1 MRTNLPHRLALLVGH
16 NTTLRLRD
24 PGHLIS
30 YLVMPMVLML
40 VFSPLYRAALPQG
53 GEAQAVI
60 GMLVMF
66 SVLSLSVVGTALLT
80 ERTWRTWNRM
90 RVTPVSVVEMLI
102 GKALPVFVLLVVQ
115 QTILIVFGA
124 QVVDMPVTGSFALI
138 LSAVCV
144 WSFALLAIGVALASV
159 VRSHGELA
167 AICDVG
173 ALTVSA
179 LGGALA
185 PITMMPAWAQAVA
198 PVSPGYWAVTMLK
211 AAVAGEA
218 DTVARAALI
227 LVAVGVVA
235 GVLACIRISRGLK
248 ELQG

>member
-1 MRTNLPHRLALLVGH
+1 MRTDLPYRLILLARH

-40 VFSPLYRAALPQG
+40 VFSPLYKAALPRD

-80 ERTWRTWNRM
+80 ERTWRTWNRL
-90 RVTPVSVVEMLI
+90 RTTSVSVVEMLI
-102 GKALPVFVLLVVQ
+102 GKALPVFVLLVIQ
-115 QTILIVFGA
+115 QAILILFGTH
-124 QVVDMPVTGSFALI
+124 VVDMPVTGSFALI
-138 LSAVCV
+138 LFAVCV
-144 WSFALLAIGVALASV
+144 WSFTLLAIGVALASV

-185 PITMMPAWAQAVA
+185 PIAMMPAWAQTIA
-198 PVSPGYWAVTMLK
+198 PASPGYWAVTMLK
-211 AAVAGEA
+211 AAVAGESG
-218 DTVARAALI
+218 TVTQTALI
-227 LVAVGVVA
+227 LIAIGVVA
-235 GVLACIRISRGLK
+235 GALACIRISRGLS

>member
-1 MRTNLPHRLALLVGH
+1 MRTDLPHRLLLLINH
-16 NTTLRLRD
+16 NTALRLRD

-80 ERTWRTWNRM
+80 ERTWRTWNRL
-90 RVTPVSVVEMLI
+90 RATPVSIVEMLI
-102 GKALPVFVLLVVQ
+102 GKVLPVFVLLVVQ
-115 QTILIVFGA
+115 QMILIIFGA
-124 QVVDMPVTGSFALI
+124 QVVDMPVTGSPALI
-138 LSAVCV
+138 LAAVCV
-144 WSFALLAIGVALASV
+144 WSATLLAIGVALAGI

-185 PITMMPAWAQAVA
+185 PITMMPAWAQTIA
-198 PVSPGYWAVTMLK
+198 PASPGYWAVTMLK
-211 AAVAGEA
+211 AAVAGEP
-218 DTVARAALI
+218 DTVLQAALI
-227 LVAVGVVA
+227 LMAVAVVA
-235 GVLACIRISRGLK
+235 GALACLRISRGLK

>member
-1 MRTNLPHRLALLVGH
+1 MRTDLPHRLALLVGH

-30 YLVMPMVLML
+30 YLIMPMVLML

-144 WSFALLAIGVALASV
+144 WSFALLAIGVALAGV

-167 AICDVG
+167 AVCDVG

-185 PITMMPAWAQAVA
+185 PITMMPVWAQAVA

-211 AAVAGEA
+211 AAVEGEA
-218 DTVARAALI
+218 DTVGRAALI

-235 GVLACIRISRGLK
+235 GVLACIRIGRGLK

>member
-40 VFSPLYRAALPQG
+40 VFSPLYRAALPHG

-138 LSAVCV
+138 LAAVCV
-144 WSFALLAIGVALASV
+144 WSFALLAIGVALAGV

-198 PVSPGYWAVTMLK
+198 PASPGYWAVTMLK
-211 AAVAGEA
+211 AAVAGEP

-235 GVLACIRISRGLK
+235 GALACVRISRGLK

>member
-1 MRTNLPHRLALLVGH
+1 VRTDLPRRLALLVGH

-80 ERTWRTWNRM
+80 ERTWRTWNRV

-115 QTILIVFGA
+115 QTVLIVFGA

-167 AICDVG
+167 AVCDVG

-179 LGGALA
+179 LGGALT
-185 PITMMPAWAQAVA
+185 PIAMMPAWAQTVA
-198 PVSPGYWAVTMLK
+198 PASPGYWAVTMLK

-218 DTVARAALI
+218 DAVARAALV
-227 LVAVGVVA
+227 LVAVGAVA
-235 GVLACIRISRGLK
+235 GVLACVRIGRGLK
-248 ELQG
+248 ELHG